1 MKDVLTYKGYI
12 ATVRYSAEDDILH
25 GKLEGIDDLVSF
37 DGRSIDELKKAFKE
51 AVDDYVE
58 YCKKIGKEPERVCKG
73 SFNIRITPELHR
85 KAVQQASVLGIS
97 LNQLVQK
104 AIEKAV
110 IRDEISRAKT
120 RKRVKVA

>member
-1 MKDVLTYKGYI
+1 MKDILNYKGYI
-12 ATVRYSAEDDILH
+12 ATIHYSAEDDILH

-37 DGRSIDELKKAFKE
+37 DGRSIDELKKSFKE
-51 AVDDYVE
+51 AVDDYIK

-73 SFNIRITPELHR
+73 SFNIRINPELHR
-85 KAVQQASVLGIS
+85 KAAQQASVLGIS

-110 IRDEISRAKT
+110 ICDEISRAKT